1 MIVQTTITRNELFL
15 LKEMLPLWQKYA
27 DAFVF
32 MVDDSTDGTYEYLM
46 DNRKQFNI
54 LSVIPANFDRDDITK
69 NIESDVRQRLYD
81 EAYKHSGKNI
91 VFRH

>member
-15 LKEMLPLWQKYA
+15 LKEMLPLWQNYA

-54 LSVIPANFDRDDITK
+54 LSVIPSNIDRDDITK
-69 NIESDVRQRLYD
+69 ILNQM
-81 EAYKHSGKNI
+81 
-91 VFRH
+91 